1 MNGSICPDCDREETF
16 GLVGEGGCGE
26 TKIARIIVRLI
37 EPSAGEIRLQSR
49 KFAKCVTST
58 RVGKEV
64 IVDPISFLNLKEIKN
79 RR

>member
-1 MNGSICPDCDREETF
+1 
-16 GLVGEGGCGE
+16 VGEGGCGE